1 MSSRDYPANPS
12 SNPLLAPAEEMNEFY
27 QKASMIMRRIMNC
40 VTIDDPNVRHIVASD
55 SDLEMAMFMSKA
67 LVSSI
72 MTYTKSKENGQ
83 NPAVAIATT
92 AGTIQSAAPSQILV
106 ITLNLYQK
114 VFCFQ

>member
-1 MSSRDYPANPS
+1 
-12 SNPLLAPAEEMNEFY
+12 
-27 QKASMIMRRIMNC
+27 MRRIMNC

-83 NPAVAIATT
+83 NPAAATT

>member
-1 MSSRDYPANPS
+1 MSTRDYPANPS

-27 QKASMIMRRIMNC
+27 EKASMIMRRIMNC

-83 NPAVAIATT
+83 NPAAATT